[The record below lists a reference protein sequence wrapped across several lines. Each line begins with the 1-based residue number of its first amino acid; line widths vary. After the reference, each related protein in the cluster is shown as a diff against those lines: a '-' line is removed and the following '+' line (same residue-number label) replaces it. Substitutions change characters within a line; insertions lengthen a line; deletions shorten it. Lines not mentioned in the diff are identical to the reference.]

1 MVTMTPRSL
10 SKQELEWRAQDDARV
25 LKAYAE
31 IQSDKSRFD
40 MATKVLEEEAEKIA
54 SILDNKVKANGII

>member
-25 LKAYAE
+25 LKTYAE
-31 IQSDKSRFD
+31 IQSDQQRLD
-40 MATKVLEEEAEKIA
+40 LATKVLEEEAEKIA
-54 SILDNKVKANGII
+54 SVLDNKVKANGII

>member
-1 MVTMTPRSL
+1 MVPRSL

-31 IQSDKSRFD
+31 IQSDQQRLD
-40 MATKVLEEEAEKIA
+40 AATKVLEEEAKKIA
-54 SILDNKVKANGII
+54 SVLDTTKANGII

>member
-1 MVTMTPRSL
+1 MVTMTPMSL

-31 IQSDKSRFD
+31 IQSDKISYP
-40 MATKVLEEEAEKIA
+40 A
-54 SILDNKVKANGII
+54 SDKSKFVY